1 MESMHAKTF
10 SAAQPTIFRPRPQLF
25 PVAPRLQ
32 PLWNRSC
39 VGACGLNELA
49 TPELYKTTQPP
60 GKLVKRYRKHSMDT
74 CGARRAPLFARPQ
87 PRRRWLAPLKVLSL
101 LFLTAP
107 ISAWASDLQPQN
119 IEPRAR
125 PFNGSRT
132 SGGKLCSY

>member
-1 MESMHAKTF
+1 MRKRFLPLNPPFLGPAHNYSPSRCV
-10 SAAQPTIFRPRPQLF
+10 SAAIRVRWKPFVRGR
-25 PVAPRLQ
+25 
-32 PLWNRSC
+32 
-39 VGACGLNELA
+39 CGLNELA
-49 TPELYKTTQPP
+49 TPELYTMTQPP
-60 GKLVKRYRKHSMDT
+60 GKLVIRYRKHSMDT
-74 CGARRAPLFARPQ
+74 CGARRAPLSARPQ
-87 PRRRWLAPLKVLSL
+87 PRRQWLAPLKVLSL